1 MSMHAEFER
10 AVSGSSRKGM
20 GALGWL
26 AVSLGLFLVVGA
38 LGVGFAMN
46 RVAHKVEDML
56 VGFDYDAG
64 AAANKVVAKLES
76 HTRLLS
82 ASPEQ
87 GLEFLQEMRG
97 SDPAGAFLGELFDAD
112 LQRSLDGAGP
122 DLSRLSELSDLSEL
136 AELSELADIGD
147 PPTGS
152 VHTRRGNG
160 SVHLQRTGNG
170 GSLVIRSDD
179 GTVTLDLQRTD
190 DGASL
195 VIDSDEGQARIGLQ
209 RTESG
214 GYLTVD
220 SNEGSIRFDLIRNDD
235 GGQLLVKTDEGENL
249 RLAFGNDADAL
260 PRWVPQLDGMPEKP
274 RPVYSL
280 SADDGTLGAVAWTQD
295 VSSQAA
301 LDAFRAQLEGEG
313 YDIRAEHHRN
323 DASFD
328 EGSLWAKDEASGRL
342 VFVVAHET
350 DEGTKLLVGYGEETR

>member
-26 AVSLGLFLVVGA
+26 AVSLGLFVVVGA
-38 LGVGFAMN
+38 LGVGFALN

-64 AAANKVVAKLES
+64 AAANKVVAKIES

-82 ASPEQ
+82 ASPDQ
-87 GLEFLQEMRG
+87 GLEFLQGIRG

-112 LQRSLDGAGP
+112 LQRSLDAAGP
-122 DLSRLSELSDLSEL
+122 DLSRLSELS
-136 AELSELADIGD
+136 ELADIGD
-147 PPTGS
+147 QATGS
-152 VHTRRGNG
+152 VHTRRANG
-160 SVHLQRTGNG
+160 SVYLQRTGNG

-195 VIDSDEGQARIGLQ
+195 VIDSDEGQARIGLR

-220 SNEGSIRFDLIRNDD
+220 SDGGSVRFDLIRNDD

-260 PRWVPQLDGMPEKP
+260 PQWVPQLDGMPEKP

-280 SADDGTLGAVAWTQD
+280 SAEDGTLGAVAWTQD

-301 LDAFRAQLEGEG
+301 LDAFRAHLEGEG
-313 YDIRAEHHRN
+313 YDLRAEHHRN